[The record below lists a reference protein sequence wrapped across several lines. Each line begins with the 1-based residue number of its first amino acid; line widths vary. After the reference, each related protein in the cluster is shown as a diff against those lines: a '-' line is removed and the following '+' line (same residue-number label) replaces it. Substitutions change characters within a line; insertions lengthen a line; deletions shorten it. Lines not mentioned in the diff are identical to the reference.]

1 LKLINSKLFFK
12 ARNVIKPNEIEIN
25 CLKMNIQY
33 NTARNVYYRAS
44 GESLKS
50 WSSLAYAYSNIQIK
64 IENDWKM
71 CYLAR
76 TEGSKESF
84 IEWAFDFS
92 EKIKVKELRLK
103 FKADCFESG
112 EIKCSILN
120 DESVTVVQMSSLN
133 GDYNIIKNISDLS
146 KFKLRV
152 DMSKGNGSNAF
163 QHTQLF
169 RQKLDDININLLEM
183 DFILQ

>member
-1 LKLINSKLFFK
+1 
-12 ARNVIKPNEIEIN
+12 
-25 CLKMNIQY
+25 MNIQY
-33 NTARNVYYRAS
+33 NTAKHVYHRGN
-44 GESLKS
+44 GESTNT
-50 WSSLAYAYSNIQIK
+50 WTSLAYAYSNVQLK

-84 IEWAFDFS
+84 IEWAFDFG
-92 EKIKVKELRLK
+92 EKLKVKEFRLK

-120 DESVTVVQMSSLN
+120 DKSEKTIDQIFSLN
-133 GDYNIIKNISDLS
+133 GDYNIVKNLDELS

-169 RQKLDDININLLEM
+169 RQKLDDININLFEI